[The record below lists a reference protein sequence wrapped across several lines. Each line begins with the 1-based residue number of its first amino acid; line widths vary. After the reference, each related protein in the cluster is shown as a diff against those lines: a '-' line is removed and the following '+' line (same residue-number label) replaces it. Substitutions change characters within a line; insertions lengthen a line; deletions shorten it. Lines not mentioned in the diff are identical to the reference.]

1 MGMKTSDHIQ
11 MLKYMTRESSPSL
24 SGAISE
30 RKMFAKGTT
39 IKSQLPL
46 DEYITIVKEMVADPN
61 YRPPVNLNAK
71 EVGRIPNF
79 EKAKEIVK
87 QEMGEGFTQAYERN
101 LNRGRKVRAKEKRKV
116 DPELK
121 ARYLASKAERRR
133 AGRIEKLGGDI
144 KMTPQ
149 EKFLNFQQSL
159 VTKQLNEKIRE
170 NPDLILRNESL
181 MDQLSTTVDKNGNII
196 KVKPTLED
204 IKNRGIFEIEHQR
217 DIYKTGKMKDFPY
230 NRNLILGPYNRTGGF
245 KATAEKFIEKFPD
258 PNNPKVKAILEK
270 ADELGIT
277 IRPDVPEG
285 TFPTKALGYK
295 QAADPVKKFIDVA
308 TKVTPALTSNDL
320 GIPSYKGNI
329 DMAKKA
335 LGVKE
340 LAAEAV
346 PGSRATAE
354 FLQSIADNVAAKQ
367 FGKAGLKLLGGA
379 GALYGVYDTAVGFK
393 EGKSAPELAARFVG
407 LDPVYQEIKQYS
419 RMSPEGQELQKKK
432 NAYKSFEASQ
442 YDAMD
447 EGLMGLRAPQ
457 PMTEEETKKLELE
470 QALAK
475 EQIANEEAETASQR
489 MGLVER
495 AKKAI
500 MDMTGQPY
508 ELALAGGGRVYLSE
522 GGKPKNLGRRK
533 FIQGALSL
541 AAALPFLGPKIFK
554 PASKA
559 APEVIEAVT
568 RTAEAMP
575 TYLTKL
581 IEKVKMM
588 GTSKIIGKMDSPDEF
603 MRYDLGDYELFE
615 GAGGARLKRVRDR
628 GDYGYEEFEM
638 QIKQDPETG
647 FVEYEEV
654 SVRPDYDGK
663 LKDIDFGIEDDV
675 HKEMEKFAYDD

>member
-1 MGMKTSDHIQ
+1 MSKSENVAIY
-11 MLKYMTRESSPSL
+11 KYLTRPASPQL
-24 SGAISE
+24 PGASSE
-30 RKMFAKGTT
+30 RQMFAKGTT
-39 IKSQLPL
+39 IESQLPL
-46 DEYITIVKEMVADPN
+46 EDYVTIVKEMVADPN

-87 QEMGEGFTQAYERN
+87 QEMGEGFTQAYQRN

-258 PNNPKVKAILEK
+258 PNNPKVQAILEK

-354 FLQSIADNVAAKQ
+354 F
-367 FGKAGLKLLGGA
+367 
-379 GALYGVYDTAVGFK
+379 
-393 EGKSAPELAARFVG
+393 
-407 LDPVYQEIKQYS
+407 
-419 RMSPEGQELQKKK
+419 
-432 NAYKSFEASQ
+432 
-442 YDAMD
+442 
-447 EGLMGLRAPQ
+447 
-457 PMTEEETKKLELE
+457 
-470 QALAK
+470 
-475 EQIANEEAETASQR
+475 
-489 MGLVER
+489 
-495 AKKAI
+495 
-500 MDMTGQPY
+500 
-508 ELALAGGGRVYLSE
+508 
-522 GGKPKNLGRRK
+522 
-533 FIQGALSL
+533 
-541 AAALPFLGPKIFK
+541 
-554 PASKA
+554 
-559 APEVIEAVT
+559 
-568 RTAEAMP
+568 
-575 TYLTKL
+575 
-581 IEKVKMM
+581 
-588 GTSKIIGKMDSPDEF
+588 
-603 MRYDLGDYELFE
+603 
-615 GAGGARLKRVRDR
+615 
-628 GDYGYEEFEM
+628 
-638 QIKQDPETG
+638 
-647 FVEYEEV
+647 
-654 SVRPDYDGK
+654 
-663 LKDIDFGIEDDV
+663 
-675 HKEMEKFAYDD
+675 